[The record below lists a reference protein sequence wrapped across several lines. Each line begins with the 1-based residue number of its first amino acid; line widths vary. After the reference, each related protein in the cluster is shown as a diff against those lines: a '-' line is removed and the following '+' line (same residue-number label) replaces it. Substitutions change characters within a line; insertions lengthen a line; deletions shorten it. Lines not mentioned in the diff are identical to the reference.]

1 MIRQFDNVILTK
13 AGKVDFYDMRNV
25 METKMT
31 KEEGKNY
38 ELELTARIVEF
49 KEEMKQF
56 DEKLG
61 IIQEGMSKGI
71 YEAVKKANS

>member
-38 ELELTARIVEF
+38 ELELTARIIEF